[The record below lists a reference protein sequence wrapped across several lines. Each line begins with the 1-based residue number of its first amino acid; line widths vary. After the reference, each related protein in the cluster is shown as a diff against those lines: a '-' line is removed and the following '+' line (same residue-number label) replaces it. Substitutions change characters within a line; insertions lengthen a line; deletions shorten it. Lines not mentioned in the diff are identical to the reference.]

1 MVLPIVLAVLTSRL
15 SDEPTVL
22 PPGHR
27 YGVTV
32 QDLRTA
38 DIVTPVK
45 TKGQWRLDSKERPKE
60 CAITVEPLDPKL
72 GSLNVR
78 FPLGLGRAPAIFLD
92 LSPQRTYLLIARRPR
107 QGVLSFRLNWYPHQ
121 DLVRPLKVEAANDV
135 GGLALIPVVSP
146 IESASDKALGA
157 FKALVSSL
165 PKLSHQEVR
174 LVANFLYHSAWMS
187 ISSADPSVDPTGAA
201 SIEKFWRDDIGT
213 QLTDLQLKDPVER
226 AWAAALRVRWKTK
239 DSRLRFISLLDEAW
253 EKGLGES
260 PLDQNL
266 IGLLDFYGWPGDG
279 DDPRPGLKINRAL
292 TDLTFRTQSDTLRA
306 YVIQYLH
313 LNLPLERS
321 AIGVFLDSPSP
332 EVRLAVLRRLAQ
344 ASGSPDLDVSDVG
357 FTAERE
363 AELIQIWKKRLNLGK
378 QAKP

>member
-1 MVLPIVLAVLTSRL
+1 
-15 SDEPTVL
+15 
-22 PPGHR
+22 
-27 YGVTV
+27 
-32 QDLRTA
+32 
-38 DIVTPVK
+38 
-45 TKGQWRLDSKERPKE
+45 
-60 CAITVEPLDPKL
+60 
-72 GSLNVR
+72 
-78 FPLGLGRAPAIFLD
+78 
-92 LSPQRTYLLIARRPR
+92 
-107 QGVLSFRLNWYPHQ
+107 
-121 DLVRPLKVEAANDV
+121 V